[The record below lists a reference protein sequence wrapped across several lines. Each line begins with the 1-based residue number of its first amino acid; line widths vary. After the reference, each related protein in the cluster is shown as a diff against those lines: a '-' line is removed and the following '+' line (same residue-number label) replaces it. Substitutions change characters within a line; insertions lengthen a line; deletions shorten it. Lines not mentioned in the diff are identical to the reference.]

1 MQPAI
6 ALPFYQFRK
15 HHHLI
20 QGTHGILIAFAY
32 FPGTLDIPY
41 IRQWQKT
48 LVICNGILLTIN
60 ALLFLLNLVQ
70 EGQDLTD
77 HIIGSASMAL
87 IMAGLV
93 KIYLKQYVDLDK
105 I

>member
-1 MQPAI
+1 MI
-6 ALPFYQFRK
+6 VGF
-15 HHHLI
+15 
-20 QGTHGILIAFAY
+20 FA
-32 FPGTLDIPY
+32 GTLDIPF

-48 LVICNGILLTIN
+48 LFIFNGILLTVHAIW
-60 ALLFLLNLVQ
+60 FLLNLVQ